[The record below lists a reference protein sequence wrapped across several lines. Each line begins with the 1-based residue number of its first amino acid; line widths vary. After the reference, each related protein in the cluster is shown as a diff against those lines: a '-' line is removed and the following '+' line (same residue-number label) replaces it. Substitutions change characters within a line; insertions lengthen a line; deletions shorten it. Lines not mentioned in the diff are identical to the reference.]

1 MNLRICAVLA
11 LGYVAAGTAAEAQ
24 TPADRSRLETLRAE
38 LAVITDSTALL
49 SREAAGIAVARV
61 DRDNTLLHLELGF
74 LAFRLG
80 EVTEARRHYDDAASE
95 FEWATELEPDW
106 PYPWYGLGI
115 AELALGEHPALAIEN
130 VRQALGKDFLSKA
143 AAAFARA
150 AAADPSFA
158 QSVIDLADAARRQRV
173 RQRLDVAQRALRAAA
188 ATSAGTIPALQLARG
203 RVEREMGEGDSA
215 LAAFGAFVAVGGDR
229 GVGFLEEARTQ
240 FFLRR
245 TDAGRDRYSAGAT
258 APVSPEARA
267 EYRSDL
273 VWILTPEER
282 AEFDATADGELRG
295 WLERFWADRDAR
307 DVRAAGER
315 LAEHYRRYFY
325 AWRHFRLVSRHRRYT
340 NEPFRS
346 DQDLLDDRGVIYIRH
361 GEPDDRA
368 RFVARADPDA
378 DLEVEPNESWLY
390 VRPDGN
396 RIFHFVARG
405 DVQDYK
411 LVESLADVFG
421 DAAIGWQAAGRLPP
435 LAAELYDSRASL
447 DPEYRRLAL
456 SSTAQGTALAN
467 ERRAGRLAVRIG
479 TTTDRY
485 PLRFDAP
492 LQSQIQLYAV
502 GGADGTPRGLL
513 VFAVPGTRLVG
524 RVRTDGMQ
532 YPLEIRIAGGGVH
545 FDTVRVFRTAVPME
559 PGQYLSGVLE
569 FPVSP
574 DTMELRVA
582 VLEPGGV
589 GGDVVDVHEF
599 EVPDF
604 AAGGLVLSDLV
615 LGDATSGLRWIV
627 SGDTVPLSPRG
638 AYVEGGA
645 AELYY
650 EIHGLPAGTRYRARI
665 EVQGRRGGS
674 IFARIGRLF
683 GGGPPVA
690 FSFDGVTVDTPH
702 RARQAVGLAPLAP
715 GDYVLTLTVE
725 DVAREIRREREVPL
739 RVVTH

>member
-1 MNLRICAVLA
+1 MKCQISAVLA
-11 LGYVAAGTAAEAQ
+11 LAYLAAGQVLEAQ
-24 TPADRSRLETLRAE
+24 TPADRSRLEALRAE
-38 LAVITDSTALL
+38 LGAATDSTPLL
-49 SREAAGIAVARV
+49 VREAAGIARARA

-74 LAFRLG
+74 IAYRLG
-80 EVTEARRHYDDAASE
+80 EVTGERRHYDEAAGE
-95 FEWATELEPDW
+95 FEWAAELAPDW
-106 PYPWYGLGI
+106 PYPWYGLGL
-115 AELALGEHPALAIEN
+115 AELALGEHPAIAIEN
-130 VRQALGKDFLSKA
+130 VRQALGKDYLSKA
-143 AAAFARA
+143 ATAFARA

-158 QSVIDLADAARRQRV
+158 QPVIDLADAARRQRV

-188 ATSAGTIPALQLARG
+188 ATSAGTIPGLQLARG

-215 LAAFGAFVAVGGDR
+215 LAAFGVYLAVGGDR
-229 GVGFLEEARTQ
+229 GTGILEEARTL

-245 TDAGRDRYSAGAT
+245 PDAGRDRYFAGAT
-258 APVSPEARA
+258 APLSPEARA
-267 EYRSDL
+267 EYRADL
-273 VWILTPEER
+273 TWIVTPEER
-282 AEFDATADGELRG
+282 AAFDATADAELRG
-295 WLERFWADRDAR
+295 WLEQFWAERDAK
-307 DVRAAGER
+307 DARAAGER

-346 DQDLLDDRGVIYIRH
+346 DQDLLDDRGVIYLRH

-368 RFVARADPDA
+368 RFVARADPDT

-390 VRPDGN
+390 VWPDGN

-435 LAAELYDSRASL
+435 MAVELYESRAPL

-456 SSTAQGTALAN
+456 SATAQGTALAN
-467 ERRAGRLAVRIG
+467 ERRAGRAAVRVG
-479 TTTDRY
+479 TTSDSY

-502 GGADGTPRGLL
+502 GGADGRPRGLL
-513 VFAVPGTRLVG
+513 VFAVPGARLVG
-524 RVRTDGMQ
+524 RARADGME
-532 YPLEIRIAGGGVH
+532 YPLEIRVVGPGIH
-545 FDTVRVFRTAVPME
+545 LDTVRAFRTGTPLQ
-559 PGQYLSGVLE
+559 PGQYLTGVLE
-569 FPVSP
+569 FPASP
-574 DTMELRVA
+574 DTLELRVA

-589 GGDVVDVHEF
+589 GGDVVDVRAF
-599 EVPDF
+599 AVPDF
-604 AAGGLVLSDLV
+604 GAAGLVLSDLV
-615 LGDATSGLRWIV
+615 LGDATSGLQWIV

-690 FSFDGVTVDTPH
+690 FSFEGVTSDNPH
-702 RARQAVGLAPLAP
+702 RARQAVGLAPLAA
-715 GDYVLTLTVE
+715 GDYVLTLQVE
-725 DVAREIRREREVPL
+725 DLDRKVAREREVPL
-739 RVVTH
+739 RIVPR